1 MILILGGGPA
11 GRMAAIRAAG
21 AGEEVT
27 LVEKRLLGGQCL
39 HDGCMQV
46 CGLNDCARLIRS
58 ARLAARSG
66 ITRGVP
72 EVDFPELLAQ
82 LTGIQMT
89 IGDILDHETR
99 SAGVEIIYGAE
110 GRLEEGKAY
119 VNGKIFDAEKII
131 IATGSRP
138 VLPDISGIN
147 LPGIFTPH
155 TLKQMKRLPDRIGII
170 GGGVM
175 AAEFAY
181 IFSSFG
187 VKTHIICR
195 SEFLHQIPLRL
206 RKEALKDLDTVI
218 IHENADI
225 SDCIGDDTVT
235 GLRFNGTVLNLDSV
249 LITAGLKPNS
259 DMIRGVDKG
268 KNGEILVNSMMETS
282 VPGIF
287 ACGDVIGEPCLT
299 PVARL
304 QGFAAADAALGR
316 DSSADLSYI
325 PQSMSLGYEYTWC
338 ESREDEG
345 VTISL
350 PGPAGP
356 GTFWS
361 VPERRTGISCL
372 KVNPDDGRI
381 LSFSEASPAAGVM
394 GMYLAYMA
402 KKGVKV
408 QDLAKLHEVHPTSD
422 GMYATIRYIAGHL
435 KKKTEISETIGLYLL
450 RKDKR

>member
-11 GRMAAIRAAG
+11 GRMAAIRAAEAG
-21 AGEEVT
+21 AQVT

-72 EVDFPELLAQ
+72 EVDFPELLTQ
-82 LTGIQMT
+82 LTGIQKT
-89 IGDILDHETR
+89 IGDILDYETR

-110 GRLEEGKAY
+110 GRLDAGKAY
-119 VNGKIFDAEKII
+119 VNEKIVDAEKII

-138 VLPDISGIN
+138 VLPDIPGIH

-155 TLKQMKRLPDRIGII
+155 TLKQMKRLPERIGII

-187 VKTHIICR
+187 VETHILCR
-195 SEFLHQIPLRL
+195 SEFLHQIPIRL
-206 RKEALKDLDTVI
+206 RTEAKKDLDTVV
-218 IHENADI
+218 IHENAD
-225 SDCIGDDTVT
+225 STECIGEERVT
-235 GLRFNGTVLNLDSV
+235 GIRFNGTVLELDCV
-249 LITAGLKPNS
+249 LITAGLLPNS
-259 DMIRGVDKG
+259 DMIHGVNKG
-268 KNGEILVNSMMETS
+268 RNGEILVNSMMETS
-282 VPGIF
+282 VSGIF

-304 QGFAAADAALGR
+304 QGFAAADAALGQ
-316 DSSADLSYI
+316 DSSADLSYL
-325 PQSMSLGYEYTWC
+325 PRSMSLGYEYTWC
-338 ESREDEG
+338 GDADGEG
-345 VTISL
+345 ISISL

-361 VPERRTGISCL
+361 LPERRTGVSSL

-381 LSFSEASPAAGVM
+381 LSFSEASPVAGVM

-402 KKGVKV
+402 KKGETVH
-408 QDLAKLHEVHPTSD
+408 DLSKLFEVHPTSD
-422 GMYATIRYIAGHL
+422 GMYTTIRYTAGHL
-435 KKKTEISETIGLYLL
+435 KKKRY
-450 RKDKR
+450 